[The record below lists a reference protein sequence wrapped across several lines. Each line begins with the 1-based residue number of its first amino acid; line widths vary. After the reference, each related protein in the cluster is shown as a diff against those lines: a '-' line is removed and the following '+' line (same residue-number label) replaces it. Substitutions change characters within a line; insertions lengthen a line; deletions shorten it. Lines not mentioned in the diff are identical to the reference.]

1 MASKSTSGDG
11 GLKSTPAPSGGGKSQ
26 PVKKESLPPT
36 DGRVVITVEP
46 GDMKAT
52 LAIIPPQRG
61 GKDVSYDVVIKAMK
75 EAGVVAGLL
84 GENIS
89 QAVIRAK
96 NEQVP
101 LAVDCAMGVE
111 PVPGKDGYVKYY
123 FDTEPVTV
131 GKVDETGRIDFR
143 ERGQL
148 PMVNKD
154 DLLAQKFPRVESKD
168 GIDIRGRKFKGL
180 PTKNATVKVGQGATL
195 VDDKVFATCS
205 GGAVLISG
213 KIKVL
218 NIRQISGD
226 VNLSVGNINFNGL
239 VKVTGTIAPGFKVTA
254 ESLVVDMVDKG
265 AVVKV
270 SGDMVVAKGIINA
283 RVEVG
288 GTLSADYILASR
300 VIVTGDILV
309 KNTIHTSEVMC
320 GGRLGMTKS
329 DAAIR
334 GGTIICAKGLDVV
347 NLGHEET
354 KTSVSF
360 GIDPIQEMEL
370 RRLMAEQS
378 GLDMKIE
385 ALENELSPI
394 KKNLDKIPKYKCA
407 LEEVGTALDNIHIH
421 IKKLVKAK
429 ETLSDQDKI
438 EKVDIAV
445 YQQEKLYHEAADRRD
460 KLTRTIGVLTKQAKL
475 SAESFEQL
483 EELKKQH
490 LALAEEIEHT
500 KEIIR
505 ESRAAVDATIKLIV
519 RGHVSPGTDLAARFS
534 KRQIHDSLRGP
545 LQFYETIK
553 TRQGAKD
560 EIMIEVRSL

>member
-1 MASKSTSGDG
+1 MASKSTSGDAG
-11 GLKSTPAPSGGGKSQ
+11 VKSNPSSSGEGKIQ
-26 PVKKESLPPT
+26 PVKKEPVVPV

-61 GKDVSYDVVIKAMK
+61 GNDVSYDLVIKSMK

-96 NEQVP
+96 NEHVP

-154 DLLAQKFPRVESKD
+154 ALLAQKFPKVESKD
-168 GIDIRGRKFKGL
+168 GTDIRGRKFKGP
-180 PTKNATVKVGQGATL
+180 PTKNATLKVGQGATL
-195 VDDKVFATCS
+195 VDDKVFATCA

-226 VNLSVGNINFNGL
+226 VDLSVGNINFNGL
-239 VKVTGTIAPGFKVTA
+239 VKVAGTIAPGFKVTA

-265 AVVKV
+265 AEVKV

-300 VIVTGDILV
+300 VIVSGDILV

-334 GGTIICAKGLDVV
+334 GGTIVCA
-347 NLGHEET
+347 
-354 KTSVSF
+354 
-360 GIDPIQEMEL
+360 
-370 RRLMAEQS
+370 
-378 GLDMKIE
+378 
-385 ALENELSPI
+385 
-394 KKNLDKIPKYKCA
+394 
-407 LEEVGTALDNIHIH
+407 
-421 IKKLVKAK
+421 
-429 ETLSDQDKI
+429 
-438 EKVDIAV
+438 
-445 YQQEKLYHEAADRRD
+445 
-460 KLTRTIGVLTKQAKL
+460 
-475 SAESFEQL
+475 
-483 EELKKQH
+483 
-490 LALAEEIEHT
+490 
-500 KEIIR
+500 
-505 ESRAAVDATIKLIV
+505 
-519 RGHVSPGTDLAARFS
+519 
-534 KRQIHDSLRGP
+534 
-545 LQFYETIK
+545 
-553 TRQGAKD
+553 
-560 EIMIEVRSL
+560 